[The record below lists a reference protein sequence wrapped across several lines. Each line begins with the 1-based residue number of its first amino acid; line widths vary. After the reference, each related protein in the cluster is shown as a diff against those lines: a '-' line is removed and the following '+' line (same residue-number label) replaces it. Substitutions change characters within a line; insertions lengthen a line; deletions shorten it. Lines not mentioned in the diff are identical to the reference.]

1 MDKRL
6 LLMGLI
12 APAFMVG
19 CQNDLTEGMNNAAG
33 GDNMMSTKDLNFVVT
48 RGTDA
53 DTKALWD
60 RIEDGQNVTYQF
72 KWEAETGDALDAV
85 GLAYVGSATGAQGV
99 TNYKF
104 DVDSL
109 QLADFAVKSG
119 NTTHITGFYQIGKS
133 LSDVQTYYTKANGTD
148 LTQDDLGTSL
158 SAKFKTVNDYI
169 MRGYYVGYYPFDA
182 SYEDPGAIPVKGGKR
197 MEIEYN
203 ASNNSNAL
211 LEKANLKVAGENSY
225 AYTTPTQLEPGA
237 QVTYLPMQQL
247 TGLIRLNVNAAA
259 NYGDNTDPNKD
270 DYIKTVIL
278 RTQGNDLFTVGG
290 TLKSPAA
297 APAASNINVT
307 ETVGVLTVA
316 YPYNG
321 SNQNQNMILDEND
334 GSNEFNAYFPVLPV
348 TLNGGIDVILINKEG
363 WACVLDYEFANG
375 STNIESGKAYTL
387 SVTVDKNTKFD
398 HRFVT
403 SQAELQEA
411 IDDAKQ
417 AAAHTTIEL
426 LGDVETDGLNVDDIT
441 AWRNGVTITGAA
453 GSKLVLKDADFALH
467 NATQA
472 ENWNAVFNIDVTTEI
487 EGGTFEG
494 TVNLDG
500 ETTFKGDVKVGH
512 ATSDSDFYPGL
523 LNINADATIEK
534 DAKLDAVYSY
544 GITIAEGATL
554 TVAEG
559 AEFINNNWKF
569 GTGNAQYKSDL
580 IIEGELIVDGTLTDM
595 GDTQINGGTL
605 TINGEATNQNNLTGT
620 DAAIVVNGTWRNQ
633 AGDATAANKLI
644 NNGYVNI
651 LSGTIDIAEEGN
663 IYNEAELNC
672 AGTFVNDGTF
682 YDYVGSVYGGVPYT
696 SNGTYAAYVNSE
708 ERLTEAYVRL
718 NRYAAGKDQT
728 IILQEV
734 GTGTPATSYDLT
746 DKRAKTVDFQNE
758 GDITLS
764 TTVRDGIMKIKSLT
778 VNSGTVTLDSDLMI
792 NSDEAV
798 TIKGAQNASATLT
811 IENDIEV
818 SANGKITNSEYGVF
832 NLKRAESTTNLP
844 ATVYCKSVNATVGTW
859 NNLPLIIADG
869 SFWDA
874 TEGAK

>member
-60 RIEDGQNVTYQF
+60 RVENGTNVSYQF
-72 KWEAETGDALDAV
+72 KWEAESGDDLDAV
-85 GLAYVGSATGAQGV
+85 GLAYVGSTTGAQGV

-104 DVDSL
+104 QVDSL
-109 QLADFAVKSG
+109 QLADFAVKTEG
-119 NTTHITGFYQIGKS
+119 QARWTGFYQLEETASNLTMYTVDGQA
-133 LSDVQTYYTKANGTD
+133 VQDA
-148 LTQDDLGTSL
+148 DLGTSA
-158 SAKFKTVNDYI
+158 SAKFKTTNDQI

-197 MEIEYN
+197 MEIPYTSGLIDN
-203 ASNNSNAL
+203 AT
-211 LEKANLKVAGENSY
+211 LEAANLKYAGENSF
-225 AYTTPTQLEPGA
+225 AYTAPTKLEPGA
-237 QVTYLPMQQL
+237 QVTYLPMKQL
-247 TGLIRLNVNAAA
+247 TGLIRLNVSTAD
-259 NYGDNTDPNKD
+259 NYTQNNDPN
-270 DYIKTVIL
+270 YSANIKTVIL

-307 ETVGVLTVA
+307 EQTGVLTVA
-316 YPYNG
+316 YPYTGTG
-321 SNQNQNMILDEND
+321 SNEKSIYLPKETK
-334 GSNEFNAYFPVLPV
+334 GEFNAYFPVLPT
-348 TLNGGIDVILINKEG
+348 TLNGGIDVILINKDG
-363 WACVLDYEFANG
+363 WACVLDKELSG
-375 STNIESGKAYTL
+375 SANIESGKAYTL

-403 SQAELQEA
+403 SQAELQDA
-411 IDDAKQ
+411 IDDAKT
-417 AAAHTTIEL
+417 ATAHTTIEL
-426 LGDVETDGLNVDDIT
+426 LGDVETDGLNVNEPT
-441 AWRNGVTITGAA
+441 NSWKNGVTITGAA
-453 GSKLVLKDADFALH
+453 GSKLVLKNADFVLH
-467 NATQA
+467 NATET
-472 ENWNAVFNIDVTTEI
+472 ENWNAIFNIDVTTEI
-487 EGGTFEG
+487 EGGKFEG
-494 TVNLDG
+494 TVNLNG
-500 ETTFKGDVKVGH
+500 ETTFKGEVKVGH
-512 ATSDSDFYPGL
+512 ATSETDFYPGL
-523 LNINADATIEK
+523 LNINANATIEK
-534 DAKLDAVYSY
+534 DATLDAVYSY
-544 GITIAEGATL
+544 GITIAKGATL

-559 AEFINNNWKF
+559 AEFVNNNWKF
-569 GTGNAQYKSDL
+569 GTAQYKSDL
-580 IIEGELIVDGTLTDM
+580 NIYGELIVDGTFTDK
-595 GDTQINGGTL
+595 GDTKIEGGKL

-620 DAAIVVNGTWRNQ
+620 NAAIVVNGTWRNK
-633 AGDATAANKLI
+633 AGETTGLT

-651 LSGTIDIAEEGN
+651 LSGTIDIAESGN

-672 AGTFVNDGTF
+672 AGAFVNDGTF

-696 SNGTYAAYVNSE
+696 SNGTYAAYVNSK

-734 GTGTPATSYDLT
+734 ASTGSGQSITTYSLT
-746 DKRAKTVDFQNE
+746 DSRAKTVDFQNE
-758 GDITLS
+758 GDIILAGE
-764 TTVRDGIMKIKSLT
+764 RDSDIQKIKSLT
-778 VNSGTVTLDSDLMI
+778 VNSGTVTLDGDLMI

-798 TIKGAQNASATLT
+798 NIKGTKDASAKLT
-811 IENDIEV
+811 INNNIEV
-818 SANGKITNSEYGVF
+818 SANGAITNSAYGVF
-832 NLKRAESTTNLP
+832 DLLRADDEEDLP

-869 SFWDA
+869 SFWKAD
-874 TEGAK
+874 EWGVEE

>member
-60 RIEDGQNVTYQF
+60 RIEDGANVSYQF

-85 GLAYVGSATGAQGV
+85 GLAYVGSTTGAQGV

-104 DVDSL
+104 EVDSL
-109 QLADFAVKSG
+109 QLEKFSLASETQVRW
-119 NTTHITGFYQIGKS
+119 TGFYQLEEQAAD
-133 LSDVQTYYTKANGTD
+133 LSMYKVNGNAVADT
-148 LTQDDLGTSL
+148 DLGTSA
-158 SAKFKTVNDYI
+158 SAKFKTVNDQI

-197 MEIEYN
+197 MEITYDASLTDN
-203 ASNNSNAL
+203 AAL
-211 LEKANLKVAGENSY
+211 ETANLKVAGENSY
-225 AYTTPTQLEPGA
+225 AYTVPTKLEPGA

-247 TGLIRLNVNAAA
+247 TGLIRLNVKAAA
-259 NYGDNTDPNKD
+259 NYAENNDANKT

-307 ETVGVLTVA
+307 ETTGVLTVA
-316 YPYNG
+316 YPYDGG
-321 SNQNQNMILDEND
+321 SNNQNMHLTEAD
-334 GSNEFNAYFPVLPV
+334 GSNEFNAYFPVLPT
-348 TLNGGIDVILINKEG
+348 TLNGGIDVILINSDG
-363 WACVLDYEFANG
+363 WACVLDKELSG
-375 STNIESGKAYTL
+375 SANIESGKAYTL
-387 SVTVDKNTKFD
+387 TVTVDKNTKFD

-403 SQAELQEA
+403 SQTELQEA
-411 IDDAKQ
+411 INDAKT
-417 AAAHTTIEL
+417 ATAHTTIEL
-426 LGDVETDGLNVDDIT
+426 LGDVETDGLDVNEPT
-441 AWRNGVTITGAA
+441 NSWKNGVTITGAA
-453 GSKLVLKDADFALH
+453 GSKLVLKNADFVLH
-467 NATQA
+467 NATET
-472 ENWNAVFNIDVTTEI
+472 ENWNAIFNIDVTTEI
-487 EGGTFEG
+487 EGGKFEG
-494 TVNLDG
+494 TVNLNG
-500 ETTFKGDVKVGH
+500 ETTFKGEVKVGH
-512 ATSDSDFYPGL
+512 ATSASDFYPGL
-523 LNINADATIEK
+523 LNINANATIAK
-534 DAKLDAVYSY
+534 DAKLNAVYSY
-544 GITIAEGATL
+544 GITIAKGATL

-569 GTGNAQYKSDL
+569 GTTGNTQYKSDL
-580 IIEGELIVDGTLTDM
+580 NIYGELIVDGIFTDK
-595 GDTQINGGTL
+595 GDTKIEGGKL

-620 DAAIVVNGTWRNQ
+620 DAAIVVNGTWRNK
-633 AGDATAANKLI
+633 AGETTGLT

-651 LSGTIDIAEEGN
+651 LSGTIDIAESGN

-718 NRYAAGKDQT
+718 NRYAAGKAQT

-734 GTGTPATSYDLT
+734 SDTPPTTYDLT
-746 DKRAKTVDFQNE
+746 DSRAKTVDFQNE
-758 GDITLS
+758 GDIILAGE
-764 TTVRDGIMKIKSLT
+764 RDSDIQKIKSLT
-778 VNSGTVTLDSDLMI
+778 VNSGTVTLDGDLMI

-798 TIKGAQNASATLT
+798 TIKGTKDASAKLT
-811 IENDIEV
+811 INNNIEV
-818 SANGKITNSEYGVF
+818 SANGAITNSAYGVF
-832 NLKRAESTTNLP
+832 DLLRAAQTTDLP

-869 SFWDA
+869 SFWNA
-874 TEGAK
+874 TEWAR